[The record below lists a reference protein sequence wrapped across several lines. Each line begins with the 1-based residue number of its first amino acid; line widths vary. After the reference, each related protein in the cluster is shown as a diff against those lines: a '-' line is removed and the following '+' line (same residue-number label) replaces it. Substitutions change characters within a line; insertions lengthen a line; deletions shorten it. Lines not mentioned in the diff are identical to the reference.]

1 MDEIDLLEGSCE
13 GIGFEDL
20 MENREK
26 QRAWLR
32 SLEVIRQSMNSIHNL
47 IIEDSEEKSFPYLLN
62 NLKYY

>member
-13 GIGFEDL
+13 SIGFEDL